1 MHRILD
7 AAIKLGKR
15 VKQGKRGKTY
25 ITGLSTHGCLPSACA
40 SHFIFSCVWS
50 LTTGTPPQW
59 LARLL
64 LPLIYNTKR
73 FKSTLSLLLTEIA
86 CLNDIH
92 SNIILPTVMGS
103 IPQPPIGLSNLQP
116 PNNVHGGHVQLSS
129 APAAPQNVGQHYP
142 QAPPQHPQQANNHQI
157 PVPYPIANANGAQYP
172 VSTFQKPSLDEAD
185 DQPWR

>member
-1 MHRILD
+1 MCKPLCIQLR
-7 AAIKLGKR
+7 
-15 VKQGKRGKTY
+15 
-25 ITGLSTHGCLPSACA
+25 
-40 SHFIFSCVWS
+40 WS

-64 LPLIYNTKR
+64 LPLIYNTKGSGVPFLTTDR
-73 FKSTLSLLLTEIA
+73 DCVFKRYTF
-86 CLNDIH
+86 
-92 SNIILPTVMGS
+92 NIILLTVMGS

-129 APAAPQNVGQHYP
+129 GPAAPQNVGQHYP
-142 QAPPQHPQQANNHQI
+142 QLCQAPPQHPQQANNHQI

-172 VSTFQKPSLDEAD
+172 VPTFQKPSLHEAD